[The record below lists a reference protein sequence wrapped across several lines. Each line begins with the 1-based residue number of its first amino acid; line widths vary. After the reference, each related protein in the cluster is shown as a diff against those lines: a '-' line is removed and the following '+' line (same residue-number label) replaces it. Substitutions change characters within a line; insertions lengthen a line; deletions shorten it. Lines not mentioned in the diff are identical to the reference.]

1 MHTETLKLL
10 FALYFRILNNPHPTP
25 LLTMAVRGISKF
37 APLVN
42 VDFFKELMQVLRGLI
57 VREPTDKDGPK
68 SLHWDTAGNVADIP
82 NRSLC
87 IVTTLSF
94 FQIKFRVILQIF
106 REALNVDLSDFV
118 NHFHTVAF
126 AALSKRSLIA
136 SINWPPN
143 ITLLAPEFI
152 KAFIAKDPKLEAL
165 LSTEDW
171 SVDGI

>member
-1 MHTETLKLL
+1 
-10 FALYFRILNNPHPTP
+10 
-25 LLTMAVRGISKF
+25 MAVRGISKF

-118 NHFHTVAF
+118 NHLYAIILPIHLESANIEAGNHTVAF